1 LALANKEKAS
11 LDLESAKDHL
21 DRVENDYALSL
32 EAIGR

>member
-21 DRVENDYALSL
+21 DRVENDYTVSL
-32 EAIGR
+32 DAISR